1 MDPSSILGDSTI
13 FNFIMYYFSKILYV
27 GFCLTTL
34 FMSCETKLGH
44 NESQIMKKSEKPIIQ
59 TTINKAIDFKLSD
72 DNVMEFFLEYD
83 KHNKEN
89 MVRIV
94 TDYGNI
100 QIQLFDNTKFHRS
113 NFIYLTKKNYFE
125 GTQFYRVINNF
136 VIQAG
141 NSDNRKISQKRKK
154 IGRYLLPN
162 DLDRGY
168 SHERGMVS
176 IPSSLVDNPYKM
188 ASPFE
193 FFIVQSKNGAHHLDG
208 NYTVF
213 GKVISGM
220 STVDKIAAVPTD
232 NLDWPL
238 QNIYIKR
245 VEIIE

>member
-1 MDPSSILGDSTI
+1 MFKIINKINYKLFLITFYIL
-13 FNFIMYYFSKILYV
+13 FFSCDKNDKKPKKNIEL
-27 GFCLTTL
+27 
-34 FMSCETKLGH
+34 S
-44 NESQIMKKSEKPIIQ
+44 KKSELVTKII
-59 TTINKAIDFKLSD
+59 KEEKFKLSD
-72 DNVMEFFLEYD
+72 ENVMEFFLEYD

-89 MVRIV
+89 LVRIV

-100 QIQLFDNTKFHRS
+100 EIQLFDNTKFHRS

-125 GTQFYRVINNF
+125 DTQFYRVINNF

-141 NSDNRKISQKRKK
+141 NSDNRKVSQKRKK

-162 DLDRGY
+162 DLDKGY

-176 IPSSLVDNPYKM
+176 MPSSLVDNPYKM

-213 GKVISGM
+213 GRVISGM
-220 STVDKIAAVPTD
+220 DTVDKIAETPTD
-232 NLDWPL
+232 DLDWPL

>member
-1 MDPSSILGDSTI
+1 
-13 FNFIMYYFSKILYV
+13 MYYFSKIFL
-27 GFCLTTL
+27 FFICLIILLSGCEFKSDNTNDQIVNKTQKTTL
-34 FMSCETKLGH
+34 
-44 NESQIMKKSEKPIIQ
+44 EKR
-59 TTINKAIDFKLSD
+59 INKKVNFKLSD
-72 DNVMEFFLEYD
+72 KNVMEFFLEYD
-83 KHNKEN
+83 KKNKEN
-89 MVRIV
+89 KVRIV
-94 TDYGNI
+94 TDIGNI
-100 QIQLFDNTKFHRS
+100 EIQLFDNTKFHRS

-141 NSDNRKISQKRKK
+141 NSDNRRISQKRKK

-162 DLDRGY
+162 DLDKGY
-168 SHERGMVS
+168 SHKRGMVS
-176 IPSSLVDNPYKM
+176 MPSSLVDNPYKM

-208 NYTVF
+208 SYTVF

-220 STVDKIAAVPTD
+220 DTVDKIASTPTD

>member
-1 MDPSSILGDSTI
+1 MFKIINKINFKLFLITFYIL
-13 FNFIMYYFSKILYV
+13 FFSCYKNDKKPKKNIEL
-27 GFCLTTL
+27 
-34 FMSCETKLGH
+34 S
-44 NESQIMKKSEKPIIQ
+44 KKSEIMTEIK
-59 TTINKAIDFKLSD
+59 KEEKFKLSD
-72 DNVMEFFLEYD
+72 ENVMEFFLEYD

-89 MVRIV
+89 LVRIV

-100 QIQLFDNTKFHRS
+100 EIQLFDNTKFHRS

-125 GTQFYRVINNF
+125 DTQFYRVINNF

-141 NSDNRKISQKRKK
+141 NSDNKKISQKRKK

-162 DLDRGY
+162 DLEKGY

-176 IPSSLVDNPYKM
+176 MPSSLVDNPYKM

-213 GKVISGM
+213 GKVTSGINI
-220 STVDKIAAVPTD
+220 VDKIAATPTD
-232 NLDWPL
+232 DLDWPL

>member
-1 MDPSSILGDSTI
+1 
-13 FNFIMYYFSKILYV
+13 MYNFSKIYQFY
-27 GFCLTTL
+27 FCLITL
-34 FMSCETKLGH
+34 FIGCDSKL
-44 NESQIMKKSEKPIIQ
+44 NNTDSQIIGTTQKQIAKKK
-59 TTINKAIDFKLSD
+59 INKEVDFKLSD
-72 DNVMEFFLEYD
+72 ENVMEFFLEYD

-89 MVRIV
+89 MVRII

-100 QIQLFDNTKFHRS
+100 EIQLFDNTKFHRS

-154 IGRYLLPN
+154 IGKYLLPN
-162 DLDRGY
+162 DLDKGY
-168 SHERGMVS
+168 SHRRGMVS
-176 IPSSLVDNPYKM
+176 MPSSLVDNPYKM

-193 FFIVQSKNGAHHLDG
+193 FFIVQSKTGAHHLDG

-213 GKVISGM
+213 GRVTSGM
-220 STVDKIAAVPTD
+220 NTVDKIAATPTD

-245 VEIIE
+245 VEIID

>member
-1 MDPSSILGDSTI
+1 MFKIINKINFKLFLITFYIL
-13 FNFIMYYFSKILYV
+13 FFSCDKNDKKPKKNIEL
-27 GFCLTTL
+27 
-34 FMSCETKLGH
+34 S
-44 NESQIMKKSEKPIIQ
+44 KKSEII
-59 TTINKAIDFKLSD
+59 TEIKKEEKCKLSD
-72 DNVMEFFLEYD
+72 ENVMEFFLEYD

-89 MVRIV
+89 LVRIV

-100 QIQLFDNTKFHRS
+100 EIQLFDNTKFHRS

-125 GTQFYRVINNF
+125 DTQFYRVINNF

-141 NSDNRKISQKRKK
+141 NSDNKKISQKRKK

-162 DLDRGY
+162 DLEKGY

-176 IPSSLVDNPYKM
+176 MPSSLVDNPYKM

-208 NYTVF
+208 DYTVF
-213 GKVISGM
+213 GKVMSGM
-220 STVDKIAAVPTD
+220 NTVDKIAATPTD

>member
-1 MDPSSILGDSTI
+1 MFKIINKINYKLFLITFYIL
-13 FNFIMYYFSKILYV
+13 FFSCDKNDKKPKKNIEL
-27 GFCLTTL
+27 
-34 FMSCETKLGH
+34 S
-44 NESQIMKKSEKPIIQ
+44 KKSELITKI
-59 TTINKAIDFKLSD
+59 KKEEKFKLSD
-72 DNVMEFFLEYD
+72 ENVMEFFLEYD

-89 MVRIV
+89 LVRIV

-100 QIQLFDNTKFHRS
+100 EIQLFDNTKFHRS

-125 GTQFYRVINNF
+125 DTQFYRVINNF

-141 NSDNRKISQKRKK
+141 NSDNRKVSQKRKK

-162 DLDRGY
+162 DLDKGY

-176 IPSSLVDNPYKM
+176 MPSSLVDNPYKM

-213 GKVISGM
+213 GRVISGM
-220 STVDKIAAVPTD
+220 DTVDKIAETPTD
-232 NLDWPL
+232 DLDWPL

>member
-1 MDPSSILGDSTI
+1 MFKIINKINFKLFLITFYIL
-13 FNFIMYYFSKILYV
+13 FFSCYKNDKKPKKNIEL
-27 GFCLTTL
+27 
-34 FMSCETKLGH
+34 S
-44 NESQIMKKSEKPIIQ
+44 KKSEII
-59 TTINKAIDFKLSD
+59 TEIKKEEKFKLSD
-72 DNVMEFFLEYD
+72 ENVMEFFLEYD

-89 MVRIV
+89 LVRIV

-100 QIQLFDNTKFHRS
+100 EIQLFDNTKFHRS

-125 GTQFYRVINNF
+125 DTQFYRVINNF

-141 NSDNRKISQKRKK
+141 NSDNKKISQKRKK

-162 DLDRGY
+162 DLEKGY

-176 IPSSLVDNPYKM
+176 MPSSLVDNPYKM

-213 GKVISGM
+213 GKVTSGM
-220 STVDKIAAVPTD
+220 NTVDKIAATPTD
-232 NLDWPL
+232 DLDWPL